1 MTPERRSLNIF
12 ESMFFLR
19 NVGPIVGSVT
29 LQGRVDVEVMDR
41 AARLLQR
48 DYPVMRSWLHRSG
61 EHIDLVS
68 SDEGPG
74 LVVSASSGDVLEGE
88 LNIALGPD
96 RPASRISLSQ
106 TAGAAVL
113 SLSADHS
120 AGDGVLVMYLLHRL
134 LAYYTDLLRGQVP
147 APTGKPL
154 FEGTLEEALLAAYE
168 PLPLPPPDTADPPL
182 TLGVDAIAPGA
193 AGLRNLSFGQAETT
207 ALVAAAR
214 ESGISL
220 TSLLSGALACAVRA
234 QFPADAGSQPVTLA
248 IPVNLRPRLVPAVPP
263 DAQFVCASL
272 LMCTTRV
279 GVGERPA
286 EVGGRVGA
294 QMHASLERNDIQH
307 RLVAQRL
314 SGRQAPFPALS
325 FILSNLGTV
334 EDYVVPDGLQ
344 VSGTRFA
351 STSRGPVPTLYV
363 MTAGGRLSL
372 ELIYDEAFYRTDVI
386 DSVIGHLEASLSASL
401 QKVSL

>member
-1 MTPERRSLNIF
+1 
-12 ESMFFLR
+12 MFFHR
-19 NVGPIVGSVT
+19 NVGPIVASVT
-29 LQGRVDVEVMDR
+29 LQGRVDAEVMDR

-48 DYPVMRSWLHRSG
+48 DYPVLRSWLHHSG
-61 EHIDLVS
+61 EHIALVS

-74 LVVSASSGDVLEGE
+74 LAVSASSGDVLEAE
-88 LNIALGPD
+88 LNIPLGPD

-106 TAGAAVL
+106 SVGAAVL
-113 SLSADHS
+113 SLSVDHS
-120 AGDGVLVMYLLHRL
+120 AGDGILVMYLLHRL
-134 LAYYTDLLRGQVP
+134 LAYYTDLLHGQVP

-168 PLPLPPPDTADPPL
+168 PRPLPPPQAADPPL
-182 TLGVDAIAPGA
+182 TLGADAVAPGA
-193 AGLRNLSFGQAETT
+193 AGLRNLSFGQAATT

-234 QFPADAGSQPVTLA
+234 QFPADAGSLPVALA
-248 IPVNLRPRLVPAVPP
+248 LPVNLRPRLVPAVPP

-272 LMCTTRV
+272 LICTTRV
-279 GVGERPA
+279 GVGEQFA
-286 EVGGRVGA
+286 DVGGRIGA
-294 QMHASLERNDIQH
+294 QMYAGLERNDIQH

-325 FILSNLGTV
+325 FILSNLGNV
-334 EDYVVPDGLQ
+334 EDYTVPDGLQ

-351 STSRGPVPTLYV
+351 STSRGAVPTLYV
-363 MTAGGRLSL
+363 VTGGGRLSL
-372 ELIYDEAFYRTDVI
+372 ELSYDDAFYRTDVI
-386 DSVIGHLEASLSASL
+386 DDVIGHLEASLSASL